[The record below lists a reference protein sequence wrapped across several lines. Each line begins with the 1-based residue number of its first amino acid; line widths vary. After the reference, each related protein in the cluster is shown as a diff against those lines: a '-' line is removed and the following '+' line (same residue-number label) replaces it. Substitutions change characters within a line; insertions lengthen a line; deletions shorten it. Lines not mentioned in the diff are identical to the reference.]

1 MNTMTFDEFLK
12 QLNID
17 TKNVRKATYKYE
29 KEMLAFLGVDL
40 ETFDEMTIIEIKNA
54 LIEKRDTT
62 KSL

>member
-1 MNTMTFDEFLK
+1 MTFDEFLK

-17 TKNVRKATYKYE
+17 TKNVRKATHKYE
-29 KEMLAFLGVDL
+29 KEMLTFLGVDL

-62 KSL
+62 KGL